1 MCKSGVSPDYFLDSM
16 TLQELDLFVESY
28 TEDFKQE
35 QERLRL
41 LGWWIISVNST
52 KKVKLTDVIKFSWD
66 NEKEPDNNLMTEDRF
81 NELKDKYK
89 NALNKR

>member
-1 MCKSGVSPDYFLDSM
+1 M
-16 TLQELDLFVESY
+16 QELDLFVESY